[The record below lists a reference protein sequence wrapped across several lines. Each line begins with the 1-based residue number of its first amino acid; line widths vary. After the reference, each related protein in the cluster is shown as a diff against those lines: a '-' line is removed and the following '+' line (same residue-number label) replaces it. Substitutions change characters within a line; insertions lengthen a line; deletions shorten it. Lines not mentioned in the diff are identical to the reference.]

1 MSKYECRCGHVM
13 HLSTGQEPYDL
24 RLIPNR
30 SVEEMGDKFYEG
42 VPLTSDEFYE
52 RIEADALTVYRC
64 PKCDRIHI
72 STPSLNSNK
81 FRVYEPS
88 EWVGS

>member
-1 MSKYECRCGHVM
+1 MAKYECRCGHVM

-24 RLIPNR
+24 LLIPNK
-30 SVEEMGDKFYEG
+30 SIEEIAEKIYEG
-42 VPLTSDEFYE
+42 VALTSDQLLE
-52 RIEADALTVYRC
+52 RIDAEALTVYRC

-81 FRVYEPS
+81 FLVYEPS
-88 EWVGS
+88 D